1 MKIIEPG
8 FIILKMPTEEECL
21 IHLEEAARTCYKSE
35 DKIKPGS
42 AKNLLTRIIRT
53 GHESVLEHA
62 SASVRIICDRGIS
75 HEIVRHRICAFS
87 QESTRYANYSQNKF
101 GNEITV
107 IRPFFWKEGTDQFTR
122 WKSSMTA
129 AETIYLELI
138 KNGASAQ
145 EARSVLPNSLKT
157 ELVMTANMR
166 EWRHIFKLR
175 CAKAAHPQI
184 RQIMLPLLAAMYGQI
199 PLIFEDIYTQF
210 QKEMDFWK

>member
-1 MKIIEPG
+1 MKIVEPG

-21 IHLEEAARTCYKSE
+21 THLESAARTCYKSE

-42 AKNLLTRIIRT
+42 AKNLLARIIRT
-53 GHESVLEHA
+53 GHESVLEHS

-107 IRPFFWKEGTDQFTR
+107 IKPFFWEEGSEQFAR
-122 WKSSMTA
+122 WKNAMETA
-129 AETIYLELI
+129 EKAYLELM

-184 RQIMLPLLAAMYGQI
+184 RQIMLPLLETMYKHI
-199 PLIFEDIYTQF
+199 PLIFEDVYTHF
-210 QKEMDFWK
+210 QDEMDFGK